1 MYSKEEYIM
10 TFNHESII
18 VILEEIEK
26 AISFKGSDLSDPQD
40 WNFELNLPVEDIIK
54 RSPNESDNIRYVI
67 KIFEM
72 LGYITFK
79 CDDFSIIQSVTDKG
93 IRFLF
98 SEIHNV
104 KFI

>member
-1 MYSKEEYIM
+1 M
-10 TFNHESII
+10 TFNHESIL
-18 VILEEIEK
+18 VVLEEIEK
-26 AISFKGSDLSDPQD
+26 AISFKGSDLSNPQD
-40 WNFELNLPVEDIIK
+40 WNFELNLSIEDIIK

-79 CDDFSIIQSVTDKG
+79 CSNFSIIQSITDKG
-93 IRFLF
+93 IKFLF